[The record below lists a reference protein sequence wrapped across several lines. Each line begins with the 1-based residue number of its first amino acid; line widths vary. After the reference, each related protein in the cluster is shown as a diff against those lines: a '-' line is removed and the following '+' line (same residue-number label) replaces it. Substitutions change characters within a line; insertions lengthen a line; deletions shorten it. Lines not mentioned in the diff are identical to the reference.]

1 MTGDQATD
9 GLSERPEFAIVE
21 MRGRRRFGAKLRTTG
36 RWGIRGAHAEIL
48 GPEGSKAGVVQLLPA
63 HAIFTVTLC
72 TEEEA
77 RRVVPVDAV
86 PFEMGERSVDGLTW
100 PLDAFARQ
108 VQALALKDHG
118 TPTVRGI
125 VADLEAFVVAAKVA
139 LERGDEDA
147 VAEMGAEVGSLAYAL
162 HAFTAIAF

>member
-9 GLSERPEFAIVE
+9 GLSERPEYAILE
-21 MRGRRRFGAKLRTTG
+21 LKGRTRMGARIAQTE
-36 RWGIRGAHAEIL
+36 RWGFRGIRVEVLSPDCAEPVAVKIIPPSSVHCL
-48 GPEGSKAGVVQLLPA
+48 T
-63 HAIFTVTLC
+63 IC
-72 TEEEA
+72 TEEQA
-77 RRVVPVDAV
+77 RRVEPVEAV
-86 PFEMGERSVDGLTW
+86 PFEMGERNAQGLMW

-125 VADLEAFVVAAKVA
+125 VADLDAFVIASKVA